1 MQIEID
7 DMKKNTHSISAER
20 IAQVL
25 TENGWSQ
32 SELARRLGV
41 TPQSVQYWVSGKNT
55 PAGKRL
61 QALSTLSGYPEYWFF
76 MPIKAESA
84 DASYRVEI
92 LDISA
97 SAGSGQIVSSDF
109 VEMVRA
115 IEYSQRQGRDMF
127 GGKPDSVIK
136 VITVN
141 GDSMSGTI
149 EPGDQIFVD
158 ISVNTFEGDG
168 IYVFTYNDTLHVKRL
183 QMLKD
188 RLLVLSDNQKYRSW
202 SVDKFDETQFHIMAK
217 VLLRQSID
225 YTRLG

>member
-1 MQIEID
+1 
-7 DMKKNTHSISAER
+7 MKKDTHSLCAAR

-25 TENGWSQ
+25 AENGWSQ
-32 SELARRLGV
+32 SELARQLGV
-41 TPQSVQYWVSGKNT
+41 TPQSVQYWVSGKNA

-61 QALSTLSGYPEYWFF
+61 QALSALSGYPEYWFF
-76 MPIKAESA
+76 MPTQVESA

-109 VEMVRA
+109 VETVRA
-115 IEYSQRQGRDMF
+115 IEYSQRQGRTLF

-141 GDSMSGTI
+141 GDSMSDTI

-158 ISVNTFEGDG
+158 ISVHTFEGDG
-168 IYVFTYNDTLHVKRL
+168 IYVFTYGATLHVKRL

-188 RLLVLSDNQKYRSW
+188 RLLVLSDNQKYQPW
-202 SVDKFDETQFHIMAK
+202 SVDKQDEAQFHIMAK

-225 YTRLG
+225 YKRLG

>member
-1 MQIEID
+1 
-7 DMKKNTHSISAER
+7 MKKNTHSISAER

-41 TPQSVQYWVSGKNT
+41 TPQSVQYWVSGKNA

-61 QALSTLSGYPEYWFF
+61 QALSALSGYPEYWFF

-183 QMLKD
+183 QILKD